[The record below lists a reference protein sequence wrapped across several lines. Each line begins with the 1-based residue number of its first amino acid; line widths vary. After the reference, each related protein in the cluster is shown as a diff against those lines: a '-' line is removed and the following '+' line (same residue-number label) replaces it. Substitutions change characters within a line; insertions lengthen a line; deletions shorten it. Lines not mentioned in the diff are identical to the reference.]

1 MNKRPYYTFR
11 VSIRK
16 DEPHTI
22 IDTAISG
29 STPAEIGKAK
39 ADVIR
44 LIDSY
49 TPEGIQAAP
58 APAPVALQ
66 PGTTLDL
73 DPESQ
78 APIDPTASPEWK
90 NPADRLNTA
99 KAEVEIRPT
108 TASGPA
114 PAIRPRKKPRGAMFL
129 QCPECGRRFG
139 TFLKEPADAVE
150 CRCGHS
156 ISLDNIARYTY
167 TCPCCER
174 TRYGWTNLEDPD
186 ITQACVCGNEVS
198 LSWNKA
204 AREYQG

>member
-16 DEPHTI
+16 DEQDTI

-29 STPAEIGKAK
+29 STPAEIKKAK

-49 TPEGIQAAP
+49 TPEGLQAAP

-90 NPADRLNTA
+90 NPADRLNTD

-108 TASGPA
+108 ATANPVTPGM
-114 PAIRPRKKPRGAMFL
+114 RPPFRHLHQGTY
-129 QCPECGRRFG
+129 GRRRMQVRPQHQPG
-139 TFLKEPADAVE
+139 QHRPLHLHLPLLRTDPLRMDQPGGP
-150 CRCGHS
+150 GHYT
-156 ISLDNIARYTY
+156 SLR
-167 TCPCCER
+167 
-174 TRYGWTNLEDPD
+174 L
-186 ITQACVCGNEVS
+186 
-198 LSWNKA
+198 
-204 AREYQG
+204 RE

>member
-16 DEPHTI
+16 DEQDTI
-22 IDTAISG
+22 IDPAISG

-90 NPADRLNTA
+90 NPADRLNTD
-99 KAEVEIRPT
+99 KAEVEIRPPPPST
-108 TASGPA
+108 RLRRSGPGKNLGALCSCNARNAAAVSA
-114 PAIRPRKKPRGAMFL
+114 PSSRNL
-129 QCPECGRRFG
+129 
-139 TFLKEPADAVE
+139 
-150 CRCGHS
+150 
-156 ISLDNIARYTY
+156 
-167 TCPCCER
+167 R
-174 TRYGWTNLEDPD
+174 TP
-186 ITQACVCGNEVS
+186 
-198 LSWNKA
+198 
-204 AREYQG
+204 

>member
-16 DEPHTI
+16 DEQDTI

-29 STPAEIGKAK
+29 STPAEIKKAK

-73 DPESQ
+73 DPEGQ
-78 APIDPTASPEWK
+78 APAGPEVQ
-90 NPADRLNTA
+90 PEA
-99 KAEVEIRPT
+99 VE
-108 TASGPA
+108 A
-114 PAIRPRKKPRGAMFL
+114 PAITRTRATRKPPRGAMFL

-156 ISLDNIARYTY
+156 ISLDNIARHTY